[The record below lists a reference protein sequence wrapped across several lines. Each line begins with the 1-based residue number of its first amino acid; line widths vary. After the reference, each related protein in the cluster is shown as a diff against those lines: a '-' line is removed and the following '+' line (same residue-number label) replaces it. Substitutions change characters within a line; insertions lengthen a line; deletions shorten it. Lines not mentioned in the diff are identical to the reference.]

1 MVTVNAMGDKCPV
14 PVIKTKK
21 ALDALTAP
29 ETIEV
34 LVDNET
40 AVANVTKMAQ
50 STGATV
56 TQEKLGEDE
65 YKVTIQALAGE
76 GTQTAPAGAVCDCV
90 PTGDTVVVISS
101 DKMGSGNDELGKVL
115 IKGCIFAITQL
126 DELPKKMIFYNG
138 GAKITCEGS
147 DSLEDLKN
155 LESQV
160 CPEGAG
166 ALKAAVLLL
175 FGVVRDAQQDAV
187 IVLAQ
192 IFFKACNHLGEE
204 GICQIR
210 HDQQHRAA
218 FAALEAA
225 RHLIGHIVHFLRR
238 SQDLFLGLGI
248 HQRAVRKCP

>member
-1 MVTVNAMGDKCPV
+1 MVTVNAMGDKCPL

-76 GTQTAPAGAVCDCV
+76 GTQTAPAG
-90 PTGDTVVVISS
+90 
-101 DKMGSGNDELGKVL
+101 E
-115 IKGCIFAITQL
+115 
-126 DELPKKMIFYNG
+126 ELPKKMIFYNG
-138 GAKITCEGS
+138 GATITCEGS

-155 LESQV
+155 LESQGV
-160 CPEGAG
+160 DIVTCGTCLDYYGMKDKLAVGIVTNMYDIVESMNNAG
-166 ALKAAVLLL
+166 K
-175 FGVVRDAQQDAV
+175 
-187 IVLAQ
+187 IV
-192 IFFKACNHLGEE
+192 KPC
-204 GICQIR
+204 
-210 HDQQHRAA
+210 
-218 FAALEAA
+218 
-225 RHLIGHIVHFLRR
+225 
-238 SQDLFLGLGI
+238 
-248 HQRAVRKCP
+248 

>member
-76 GTQTAPAGAVCDCV
+76 ETQTAPAGAVCDCV

-126 DELPKKMIFYNG
+126 NELPKKMIFYNG

-155 LESQV
+155 LESQGV
-160 CPEGAG
+160 EIVTCGTCLDYYG
-166 ALKAAVLLL
+166 MKDKLAV
-175 FGVVRDAQQDAV
+175 GTVTV
-187 IVLAQ
+187 I
-192 IFFKACNHLGEE
+192 
-204 GICQIR
+204 
-210 HDQQHRAA
+210 
-218 FAALEAA
+218 
-225 RHLIGHIVHFLRR
+225 
-238 SQDLFLGLGI
+238 
-248 HQRAVRKCP
+248 

>member
-21 ALDALTAP
+21 AFDALTAP

-65 YKVTIQALAGE
+65 YKVTIQALSGE

-126 DELPKKMIFYNG
+126 EELPKKMIFYNG

-155 LESQV
+155 LESQGV
-160 CPEGAG
+160 EIVTCGTCLDYYGMKDKLAVGTVTNMYDIVESMNNAG
-166 ALKAAVLLL
+166 K
-175 FGVVRDAQQDAV
+175 
-187 IVLAQ
+187 IV
-192 IFFKACNHLGEE
+192 KPC
-204 GICQIR
+204 
-210 HDQQHRAA
+210 
-218 FAALEAA
+218 
-225 RHLIGHIVHFLRR
+225 
-238 SQDLFLGLGI
+238 
-248 HQRAVRKCP
+248 

>member
-65 YKVTIQALAGE
+65 YKVTIQ
-76 GTQTAPAGAVCDCV
+76 AGAVCDCV

-155 LESQV
+155 LESQGV
-160 CPEGAG
+160 EIVTCGTCLDYYGMKDKLAVGTVTNMYDIVESMNNAG
-166 ALKAAVLLL
+166 K
-175 FGVVRDAQQDAV
+175 
-187 IVLAQ
+187 IV
-192 IFFKACNHLGEE
+192 KPC
-204 GICQIR
+204 
-210 HDQQHRAA
+210 
-218 FAALEAA
+218 
-225 RHLIGHIVHFLRR
+225 
-238 SQDLFLGLGI
+238 
-248 HQRAVRKCP
+248 